1 MNRAILLLL
10 AGLLAGGCASMPPG
24 QGVAYDPWEKPN
36 RGVYKFNTVLDSA
49 VTRPLARGYQ
59 RVVPEPAR
67 DSITNFSQNLF
78 APRSALNNFLQGKPR
93 DGFGEIFRFIIN
105 STAGIGGLFDIAS
118 RNGLDPHP
126 EDFGQTAA
134 VWGVPAGP
142 YVMLPVL
149 GPSTLRDAI
158 LRPLNTAADPLYHYD
173 NSSVR
178 DPLYVLRIINLRSRL
193 LAIDAMLADSKDKYL
208 TVRESYLQNRAF
220 NIYDG
225 DPPTADDDEF
235 FDEFL
240 DEEDY

>member
-1 MNRAILLLL
+1 M
-10 AGLLAGGCASMPPG
+10 
-24 QGVAYDPWEKPN
+24 
-36 RGVYKFNTVLDSA
+36 
-49 VTRPLARGYQ
+49 
-59 RVVPEPAR
+59 
-67 DSITNFSQNLF
+67 
-78 APRSALNNFLQGKPR
+78 
-93 DGFGEIFRFIIN
+93 
-105 STAGIGGLFDIAS
+105 
-118 RNGLDPHP
+118 
-126 EDFGQTAA
+126 
-134 VWGVPAGP
+134 WGVPAGP